1 MESLLAFI
9 PEDRRIALIQ
19 RRELSDRTNGS
30 VLFADIS
37 GFTPLT
43 AALAQELGVQRGA
56 EEVLNQINPVYEA
69 IIAELHRYGGSVM
82 GFAGDSITCWLDGDD
97 GRRSVACALA
107 MQAAMRPFSTV
118 MTPGGTPITLAIKV
132 AVAAGSARRFV
143 VGDPDIQLIDVLA
156 GRTLDYVASAE
167 KLAEKGEVVV
177 GEKIAL
183 VLGDA
188 ARIGEWR
195 EAPDGTRFAVI
206 DDLINWPKP
215 TPHSSFQDLSFPEEE
230 ARKWSLPPVYSR
242 LKSGAKFLAELRPT
256 VALFLKFSGID
267 YDNDEEAGR
276 KLDAYVRWLQAT
288 AQKQEGFLIQV
299 TIGDKGSYVYFS
311 FGAPVAHDDD
321 STRAVAAALDLMQ
334 LPGEL
339 SFIKDL
345 QIGISRGRV
354 WVGECGA
361 RTRHTY
367 GVMGNEVNMAARLM
381 GKARPGQTL
390 VRRRVAEEARQSF
403 QFRQLGLMTV
413 KGGAEPIPVA
423 ELTGRLESQSLQ
435 TSQFNTPLVGRES
448 ELEQMERILDSVL
461 AGRGQIVTVQGPTG
475 IGKSHLVTVFEQYA
489 MANGFQLAI
498 GTSQRINQTTTYYP
512 WQQVMRQVL
521 GLQLDQV
528 SHSTP
533 NGNSLVAEFER
544 SLAQINPDWPIRL
557 PLLGD
562 LLGMPIPD
570 NPTTAAFDPKQ
581 RRESLFAFVTEIL
594 RSWARS
600 QPLLI
605 AFENAHWMDDT
616 SRALVEA
623 VAKATADSPIL
634 LMVVVRSLAE
644 TGSQAATLSAIRS
657 QDNHH
662 LIELVELDSGNVQQ
676 LIQDI
681 LGGSPSLLANLLIEA
696 KSQGNPF
703 FTRELV
709 DSLRESNQLVQED
722 GQWVLAKGMIEAMR
736 KANVLVQDEGTWV
749 LAKAADLTA
758 INLGIPDSV
767 HGVILARIDRLP
779 DSHKPTIKVASVI
792 GYSFELGLVAQVHPS
807 RLQTGVLRDQAHALE
822 ERDFI
827 VQEWDLGASASKEFY
842 SFRQLA
848 TQEVSYET
856 LLYTQRRELHRNLAA
871 LLEEQTPD
879 ATDQIAYHAYLGEDW
894 SRSLKYHLL
903 AGTQDKQLFANLQSL
918 DHLRKALVSSE
929 HLPSEETLAQRQ
941 QIHLSLGELL
951 LNLGQH
957 DEGLEHLRTALELA
971 EEMDDLEAQAQA
983 CRWIARVYEVQG
995 QYPPALEWIDRGLAI
1010 LGDRLTPS
1018 ALELRLISG
1027 LILARQGDYRRAS
1040 QQALASLLAAE
1051 ELGEPAIVARAHNL
1065 LGIID
1070 RNRGRFNQAISHFE
1084 ESLSL
1089 YREFGNLQGVAL
1101 AQNSLAN
1108 AYFDMGEWTA
1118 ADYNYRQAGK
1128 TFSQLGNVYNRVIV
1142 DNNIGGIALN
1152 QGRLDDALQAYTRA
1166 LSALEQIG
1174 GSLYVMGALQL
1185 NLGATH
1191 VRRREVQ
1198 AAFAHLEQSHALFER
1213 AKNRDLLPEM
1223 HRRMAEAYLANVN
1236 LDKAREH
1243 AELSLAVGQEL
1254 SVPGEQGLTLRVL
1267 GEISAAAGDVDEA
1280 EKHLEQ
1286 AISLLKDMGDNYGLA
1301 CAQLSLAGIKNAP
1314 YDHSQRQELIKECL
1328 PVFER
1333 LGASIEQR
1341 KANLLLQA
1349 NAA

>member
-9 PEDRRIALIQ
+9 PEDRRIALAEG
-19 RRELSDRTNGS
+19 RDLPDRTSGS

-69 IIAELHRYGGSVM
+69 IIAELHRFGGSVM
-82 GFAGDSITCWLDGDD
+82 GFAGDSITCWLDGDQ
-97 GRRSVACALA
+97 GHRAVACALA
-107 MQAAMRPFSTV
+107 MQAAMRPFATV
-118 MTPGGTPITLAIKV
+118 LTPAGTPITLAIKV
-132 AVAAGSARRFV
+132 AVAAGTARRFI

-156 GRTLDYVASAE
+156 GRTLDQVANAE
-167 KLAEKGEVVV
+167 KLAAKGEVVV
-177 GEKIAL
+177 GAEVARA
-183 VLGDA
+183 LGDA
-188 ARIGEWR
+188 VLIAEWR
-195 EAPDGTRFAVI
+195 EVPDASRFAVVEG
-206 DDLINWPKP
+206 LAVAPEP
-215 TPHSSFQDLSFPEEE
+215 TSYPPLLELDLSEDE
-230 ARKWSLPPVYSR
+230 AKKWALPPVYSR

-267 YDNDEEAGR
+267 YDNDEDAGR

-288 AQKQEGFLIQV
+288 AQRQEGFLIQV
-299 TIGDKGSYVYFS
+299 TIGDKGSYAYFS

-334 LPGEL
+334 LPADL
-339 SFIKDL
+339 AFIKDL

-361 RTRHTY
+361 RVRHTY

-381 GKARPGQTL
+381 GKAKPGQTL
-390 VRRRVAEEARQSF
+390 VRRRVAEEARLSF
-403 QFRQLGLMTV
+403 QFRQLGLIVV

-423 ELTGRLESQSLQ
+423 ELTGRQQYQSLQ
-435 TSQFNTPLVGRES
+435 TSQFDSPLVGRQVEM
-448 ELEQMERILDSVL
+448 EQLERIIDSVL
-461 AGRGQIVTVQGPTG
+461 AGRGQLITVQGPTG
-475 IGKSHLVTVFEQYA
+475 IGKSHLLAVFEQYA
-489 MANGFQLAI
+489 VANGFQLAV
-498 GTSQRINQTTTYYP
+498 GTSQRINQTTTYFP
-512 WQQVMRQVL
+512 WQQVIRQVL
-521 GLQLDQV
+521 GLQADP
-528 SHSTP
+528 STHASGES
-533 NGNSLVAEFER
+533 NGVIQEIER
-544 SLAQINPDWPIRL
+544 SLVQINPDWRIRL

-562 LLGMPIPD
+562 LLGISIPD

-581 RRESLFAFVTEIL
+581 RRESLFAFVIELL

-616 SRALVEA
+616 SRALVES
-623 VAKATADSPIL
+623 VAKATTDIPI
-634 LMVVVRSLAE
+634 VIIAAVRSLAE
-644 TGSQAATLSAIRS
+644 TGSQAAALAAIREHE
-657 QDNHH
+657 NHH
-662 LIELVELDSGNVQQ
+662 LVELNELDSDGVQE
-676 LIQDI
+676 LIENI
-681 LGGSPSLLANLLIEA
+681 LGNRASLLANLLIEA
-696 KSQGNPF
+696 KAQGNPF
-703 FTRELV
+703 FTHELV
-709 DSLRESNQLVQED
+709 DSLRESNQLVNED
-722 GQWVLAKGMIEAMR
+722 GVWVLSREMVEVMR

-749 LAKAADLTA
+749 LAKAADLST

-807 RLQTGVLRDQAHALE
+807 RLQSGVLRDQAHTLE

-827 VQEWDLGASASKEFY
+827 VQEWDLGAPASKDIY

-856 LLYTQRRELHRNLAA
+856 LLYTQRRELHRSLAM
-871 LLEEQTPD
+871 LLEEQTPE

-894 SRSLKYHLL
+894 DRSLRYHLL
-903 AGTQDKQLFANLQSL
+903 AGMQDKQLFANLQSL
-918 DHLRKALVSSE
+918 EHLRKALTSAE
-929 HLPSEETLAQRQ
+929 HLLSEETLAQRQ
-941 QIHLSLGELL
+941 QIHVALGELL
-951 LNLGQH
+951 LTIGQY
-957 DEGLEHLRTALELA
+957 DEGLEHLHTALDLA
-971 EEMDDLEAQAQA
+971 GEMENPEAQAQA
-983 CRWIARVYEVQG
+983 CRWIARAYEVRG

-1027 LILARQGDYRRAS
+1027 LILARKGDYRRAGL
-1040 QQALASLLAAE
+1040 QALASLLAAG
-1051 ELGEPAIVARAHNL
+1051 ELGEPSIVAKAHNL

-1070 RNRGRFNQAISHFE
+1070 RNRGRFNKAISHFE

-1108 AYFDMGEWTA
+1108 AYFDMGKWTE

-1128 TFSQLGNVYNRVIV
+1128 TFSQLGDIYNRVIV
-1142 DNNIGGIALN
+1142 DNNTGGIALN
-1152 QGRLDDALQAYTRA
+1152 QGRLDDALHAYTRA

-1174 GSLYVMGALQL
+1174 GSLWVMGALHM

-1191 VRRREVQ
+1191 IRRREIQ
-1198 AAFAHLEQSHALFER
+1198 AAFEHLEQSRDLFER
-1213 AKNRDLLPEM
+1213 AKNRDLLPEL
-1223 HRRMAEAYLANVN
+1223 HRRLAETYLADGDYVA
-1236 LDKAREH
+1236 AREQ
-1243 AELSLAVGQEL
+1243 AELSLAVGREL
-1254 SVPGEQGLTLRVL
+1254 SVPGEQGLTLSVL
-1267 GEISAAAGDVDEA
+1267 GEISAAAGKIDEA
-1280 EKHLEQ
+1280 ESHFEQ
-1286 AISLLKDMGDNYGLA
+1286 AITLLKDMGDNYGLA
-1301 CAQLSLAGIKNAP
+1301 CAQLSLAELKSTQN
-1314 YDHSQRQELIKECL
+1314 DQTRQLELLRECL

-1333 LGASIEQR
+1333 LGAEIEQR
-1341 KANLLLQA
+1341 RARALLQGDLF
-1349 NAA
+1349 